1 MAKLSKTTKT
11 VLAAAVV
18 LFLLGTV
25 LLVLLLI
32 EPKETQS
39 ESGDDSQTA
48 QTEETHEDDSL
59 TFTDMEGESVLSL
72 TVENETGE
80 FTFNRDSRV
89 VSSTDD
95 EGNVSSQTEYFWT
108 SEQLKGLTPNSSTIK
123 ALMNCM
129 AGLSATD
136 EVELAAQDLDKYG
149 LQNPESKVSVT
160 FEDGTQAVLCF
171 GIQNPADTSRV
182 YFRMDGSNDVY
193 LVSYYSVGS
202 AFYDIRQFVS
212 LSKTDSYNTN
222 DPQELE
228 YLIIER
234 GDEEPVEIRYMFDVA
249 EAAEDEDYIST
260 TFNTHRFVTPI
271 STEVDTVQGQNIC
284 YGIYG
289 LSMSSCEYLEK
300 TEETLAATGLDDP
313 YVTITFKYGGQ
324 RRVLYL
330 GNEIV
335 ETTETDDAATPTLTT
350 VTGYYAAF
358 EDDGGIYAIA
368 KASAPW
374 YTFDLQTIMSRRP
387 VSPYIYTVDTIDV
400 MTSDGEY
407 TFKIEGDADSH
418 IFTCNG
424 TEVDDY
430 KFRELYQYLIGS
442 VGEDLYSE
450 EVASAP
456 IASIR
461 FNYREEYK
469 DVYGTLSDTIEFYA
483 SDDRKSIVRV
493 NGSVL
498 FKVRQVYTDRLREN
512 VQALLDSG
520 EIQLNW

>member
-11 VLAAAVV
+11 VLIAAGV
-18 LFLLGTV
+18 LFALGAV

-32 EPKETQS
+32 EPKETTS
-39 ESGDDSQTA
+39 EGEGTSEA
-48 QTEETHEDDSL
+48 VQTEESHEDDSM
-59 TFTDMEGESVLSL
+59 TFTDKEGENVLSL
-72 TVENETGE
+72 TVENETGK
-80 FTFNRDSRV
+80 FTFARDSRV

-95 EGNVSSQTEYFWT
+95 EGNVSSETEYFWT
-108 SEQLKGLTPNSSTIK
+108 SEQMKGLTPNSSTVK

-136 EVELAAQDLDKYG
+136 EVELSAEDLDKYG
-149 LQNPESKVSVT
+149 LEKPESKVTVS
-160 FEDGTQAVLCF
+160 FDDGTQAVLCF

-182 YFRMDGSNDVY
+182 YFRMDNSRDVY

-212 LSKTDSYNTN
+212 LTKTESYNTN
-222 DPQELE
+222 DAQELD

-234 GDEEPVEIRYMFDVA
+234 GDEEPVEIRYMYDVA

-260 TFNTHRFVTPI
+260 TFNTHRFVSPI
-271 STEVDTVQGQNIC
+271 SLEVDTVQGQEIC

-289 LSMSSCEYLEK
+289 LAMSSCEYLEK
-300 TEETLAATGLDDP
+300 TEEALAATGLDDP
-313 YVTITFKYGGQ
+313 YVTVTFKYGGE

-335 ETTETDDAATPTLTT
+335 EYTETDDATTPTLTT
-350 VTGYYAAF
+350 VTGYYAML
-358 EDDGGIYAIA
+358 DNDGGIYALA

-374 YTFDLQTIMSRRP
+374 YTYSMQTIMSRRP

-400 MTSDGEY
+400 MTADGEY

-418 IFTCNG
+418 TFSCAG

-442 VGEDLYSE
+442 VGDELYSE
-450 EVASAP
+450 EVTASP

-461 FNYREEYK
+461 FNYRAEYESTF
-469 DVYGTLSDTIEFYA
+469 GTLSDVIEFYE
-483 SDDRKSIVRV
+483 SDDRKSIVSV
-493 NGSVL
+493 NGTVL

-512 VQALLDSG
+512 VQALLENG